1 MNGSVLLVVC
11 NYSTF
16 ERRRRPNAPLWLTL
30 APTAFCQS
38 HLWVDCWNIWP
49 TGTVFSSTLSANGTL
64 LSLWQKALKNI
75 LFLKCISFD
84 WFCYV
89 LICCV
94 WGVIS
99 EGSALAKVSEYWL
112 VEINIGIVIPFLFVF
127 LQTYNLGS
135 SNNEMH
141 SFHNVFNPSPAHLFK
156 IYDRIA
162 MRIYSWLQH

>member
-1 MNGSVLLVVC
+1 M
-11 NYSTF
+11 
-16 ERRRRPNAPLWLTL
+16 RHPNAPLWLTL

-49 TGTVFSSTLSANGTL
+49 TVFSSTLSANGTL

-99 EGSALAKVSEYWL
+99 EGSALVKVTEYWL

-135 SNNEMH
+135 SNNKCTHSTMFLTPHQPICLRFTTVLQWEYTVDCNTKTVCSPIWEM
-141 SFHNVFNPSPAHLFK
+141 
-156 IYDRIA
+156 
-162 MRIYSWLQH
+162 